1 MTNYTRRGHIEWQ
14 ADNTNFEQ
22 YTHAIHTPEQHNG
35 RPQHDDVEVT
45 WALSQPKY
53 MYLQEIFEVG
63 LKLNRNSSSLP
74 L

>member
-1 MTNYTRRGHIEWQ
+1 MNGH
-14 ADNTNFEQ
+14 NTN
-22 YTHAIHTPEQHNG
+22 
-35 RPQHDDVEVT
+35 DVEIT

-63 LKLNRNSSSLP
+63 LKLNRNPSSLP